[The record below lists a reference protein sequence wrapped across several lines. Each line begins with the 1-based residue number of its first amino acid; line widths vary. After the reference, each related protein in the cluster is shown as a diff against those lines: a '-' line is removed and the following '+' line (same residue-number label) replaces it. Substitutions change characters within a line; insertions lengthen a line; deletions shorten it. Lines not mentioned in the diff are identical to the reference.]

1 MSVVLSTIR
10 ENDEF
15 NEIPEHGETMAV
27 QKPGMTTTSLT
38 NAMAPLVQSAR
49 TITKDVA
56 GYWSEQLY
64 RNLIRPK
71 DPTVYYK
78 HLLSVATNYDQW
90 AEAAT
95 ILDQLEGLEAWKKD
109 PQSDIY
115 DWELLQGRLEQL
127 RNVGASNDQLSMI
140 FALRSSLARNLG
152 DMGCSKLYAYTNIGT
167 KDLISEYIDEV
178 VTQLNWICDEPAPV
192 VENDKPF
199 DLAAKYE
206 FFLNIR
212 QSFGRT
218 SLLLSGGGTLG
229 LNHIGVV
236 KCLYEAKLLPRII
249 SGASSGSIMAALVCT
264 RTDDEIPQL
273 FDPLSVK
280 LDVFERDGSPD
291 TPLMRIERML
301 RHGTLYDVDILT
313 DAMRA
318 NLGDLTFQEAFNRTR
333 WILNITVSSSTLYD
347 MPRLLNYL
355 TAPNVLIWSA
365 VAASCAVPLVY
376 GSTQLYAK
384 DASGKIVPWNPSGQ
398 FYIDGSVEN
407 DLPMNKLS
415 ELFNVNHFIV
425 CQVNPHVIPFLKT
438 SLTTTKTEE
447 LASFCMSMARSELQ
461 HRCTQLT
468 ELGVMPSLF
477 YRLQAIMSQRYSGDI
492 TIVPEIGYSEFL
504 KVLSNPTPQ
513 SVMEAI
519 IRGERATWPKMSI
532 IKNHLQ
538 IELTIDAIIYR
549 LRLRRL
555 LDDNKQT
562 LKPDPDSDMITN
574 ILNQSLD
581 DDRDRR
587 AVDRH
592 NANLSPNKV
601 SRHMEGIR
609 SSRSTP
615 NIPMSLQQKKL
626 PPPTSRGLGLAM
638 TVGDPGSRREQ
649 HVNKHRV

>member
-1 MSVVLSTIR
+1 
-10 ENDEF
+10 
-15 NEIPEHGETMAV
+15 MALV
-27 QKPGMTTTSLT
+27 SMAGSI
-38 NAMAPLVQSAR
+38 APLIQSAR

-56 GYWSEQLY
+56 SYWSEVALALALVDLTMDQCLEDW
-64 RNLIRPK
+64 K
-71 DPTVYYK
+71 TDPT
-78 HLLSVATNYDQW
+78 
-90 AEAAT
+90 
-95 ILDQLEGLEAWKKD
+95 
-109 PQSDIY
+109 SDIY
-115 DWELLQGRLEQL
+115 DWELLQARLEQL
-127 RNVGASNDQLSMI
+127 RTVRASNDQLAMI
-140 FALRSSLARNLG
+140 FALRTSLARNLG
-152 DMGCSKLYAYTNIGT
+152 DMGCSKLYSYTNIGT
-167 KDLISEYIDEV
+167 KDLISEYIEEV
-178 VTQLNWICDEPAPV
+178 VTQLNWICDEPSV
-192 VENDKPF
+192 VNEDGKTF
-199 DLAAKYE
+199 DLKSKYD

-280 LDVFERDGSPD
+280 LDVFERDGQPD

-313 DAMRA
+313 DAMQA
-318 NLGDLTFQEAFNRTR
+318 NIGDLTFQEAFNRTR

-384 DASGKIVPWNPSGQ
+384 DAKGKIVPWNPSGQ
-398 FYIDGSVEN
+398 LYIDGSVEN

-425 CQVNPHVIPFLKT
+425 CQVNPHVIPFLQT
-438 SLTTTKTEE
+438 SLTTTKCKEF
-447 LASFCMSMARSELQ
+447 ASFCMSMARGELQ

-468 ELGVMPSLF
+468 ELGIMPSLF
-477 YRLQAIMSQRYSGDI
+477 YKLQAIMSQRYSGDI

-513 SVMEAI
+513 SVMEAM
-519 IRGERATWPKMSI
+519 IRGEKATWPKMSI

-549 LRLRRL
+549 LRLRRVL
-555 LDDNKQT
+555 EQT
-562 LKPDPDSDMITN
+562 RQQQTKPDPDADLITN
-574 ILNQSLD
+574 ILMQSLD

-587 AVDRH
+587 AVDRP
-592 NANLSPNKV
+592 NANPQPTQV
-601 SRHMEGIR
+601 SRYQEGIR

-615 NIPMSLQQKKL
+615 NIAMTTEHTA
-626 PPPTSRGLGLAM
+626 PPRRPSAMHRRRSTSSRSGHLGLVM
-638 TVGDPGSRREQ
+638 TKTDR
-649 HVNKHRV
+649 

>member
-15 NEIPEHGETMAV
+15 NEILEHSEIMVV

-38 NAMAPLVQSAR
+38 NAIAPLAQSAR

-95 ILDQLEGLEAWKKD
+95 ILDQLQGLESWKKD
-109 PQSDIY
+109 PKSDIY

-127 RNVGASNDQLSMI
+127 RNVRASNDQLAMV
-140 FALRSSLARNLG
+140 FALRTSLARNLG

-178 VTQLNWICDEPAPV
+178 VTQLNWICDEPASV
-192 VENDKPF
+192 VENNKPF

-229 LNHIGVV
+229 LNHIGVI

-318 NLGDLTFQEAFNRTR
+318 NLGDMTFQEAFNRTR

-398 FYIDGSVEN
+398 LYIDGSVEN

-438 SLTTTKTEE
+438 SLTSTRTED

-562 LKPDPDSDMITN
+562 LKPDPDMITN

-587 AVDRH
+587 AVDRY
-592 NANLSPNKV
+592 NANLSPTKV

-609 SSRSTP
+609 SSRSSP
-615 NIPMSLQQKKL
+615 NIPMTVQQKRL
-626 PPPTSRGLGLAM
+626 SPPTSRGLGLAM
-638 TVGDPGSRREQ
+638 TTGDPRSRR
-649 HVNKHRV
+649 NDM